1 MSAMYIT
8 RMNDQFI
15 VENNPNGCLIR
26 FLSPVP
32 EEYKEV
38 QIDGV
43 CKEKLIEG
51 IEKYMSGT
59 VLMQEAFGF
68 LEDYSHR
75 ELIVHGPEMVKM
87 FKDMEDG
94 DEE

>member
-1 MSAMYIT
+1 MSEVFIT
-8 RMNDQFI
+8 RMNDQFT

-26 FLSPVP
+26 FVTPVP
-32 EEYKEV
+32 EDYKEV
-38 QIDGV
+38 QVDGI

-51 IEKYMSGT
+51 IHRYMSGN
-59 VLMQEAFGF
+59 VLMQEALGF
-68 LEDYSHR
+68 LEDYSQR
-75 ELIVHGPEMVKM
+75 ELIVHGPLMVEM